1 MVGVKL
7 AQKEERIMVIT
18 RSARVAIAVVL
29 LIGFLSATT
38 ACYGPFNLTKT
49 LHKWNGQIKGS
60 GQVTDKWMRE
70 LVFLGLVI
78 LPVYEFAALGD
89 AIIFNSI
96 EFWTGDNP
104 IKASDKD
111 NEGRTRVAQVG
122 DTTVAVAFARD
133 GNSASVTYSREGEI
147 VRTGKII
154 ATYEGYQLMDEKG
167 HQLYAAEPA
176 VHGGVN
182 MVDENCQLV
191 QHVSEDQLLLSAE
204 KLAAVQVAAR

>member
-1 MVGVKL
+1 MVT
-7 AQKEERIMVIT
+7 T
-18 RSARVAIAVVL
+18 RSARAVIAVVV
-29 LIGFLSATT
+29 LIGFLSVTT

-49 LHKWNGQIKGS
+49 IYKWNGQIKGS

-70 LVFLGLVI
+70 LIFLGLVI

-104 IKASDKD
+104 VKVSDKD
-111 NEGRTRVAQVG
+111 NEGRTRVAHVG
-122 DTTVAVAFARD
+122 DTTIAVAFARD
-133 GNSASVTYSREGEI
+133 GNSASVSYSREDQI
-147 VRTGKII
+147 VKTGRIV
-154 ATYEGYQLMDEKG
+154 ATDEGYQLMDEKG

-176 VHGGVN
+176 VHGGLN

-191 QHVSEDQLLLSAE
+191 QHLSEDQLLLGAE